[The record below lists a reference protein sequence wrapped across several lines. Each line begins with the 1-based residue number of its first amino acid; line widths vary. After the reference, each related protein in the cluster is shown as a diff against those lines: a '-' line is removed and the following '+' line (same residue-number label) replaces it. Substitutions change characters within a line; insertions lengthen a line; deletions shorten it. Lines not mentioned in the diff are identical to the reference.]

1 VTDDCCSKEENISG
15 NYTSGWSY
23 KVQWV
28 L

>member
-1 VTDDCCSKEENISG
+1 VTDDCCKEENISG

>member
-1 VTDDCCSKEENISG
+1 VTDDCCKEENISG
-15 NYTSGWSY
+15 NYTSSWSY